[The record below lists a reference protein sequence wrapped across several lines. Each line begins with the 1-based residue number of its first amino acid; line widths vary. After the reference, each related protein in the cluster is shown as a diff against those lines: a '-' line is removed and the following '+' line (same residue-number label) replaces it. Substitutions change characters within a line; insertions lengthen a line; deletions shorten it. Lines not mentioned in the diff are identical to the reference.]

1 MQAWA
6 MPDMVIYRA
15 GKAGGEARARL
26 QDSRGPFGF

>member
-6 MPDMVIYRA
+6 MPDMVISRA